1 MITTPK
7 QIVLYAIA
15 TLLMV
20 VGLVRRPVHPGHD
33 VSSAFEICCFVIA
46 SALLALF
53 VLWLW
58 RTRRDGVRLYWIFWV
73 VGFQELVCIQEFFY
87 LLSRAMA
94 VR

>member
-1 MITTPK
+1 MIRTPK

-20 VGLVRRPVHPGHD
+20 VGLVLRQVHPGHN
-33 VSSAFEICCFVIA
+33 VFSEFEICCFVIA
-46 SALLALF
+46 SALLALL

-73 VGFQELVCIQEFFY
+73 VGLQELVCIQEFLY
-87 LLSRAMA
+87 LLSR
-94 VR
+94 R